1 MRSDPSEQH
10 LSIPSH
16 GSIHRDWRRKSTEV
30 ERACSTS
37 WIFSFPVMT
46 ISSLRGRRTGRWAVL
61 PSSAIAL
68 SRLLKLDTTLLLT
81 GWLLGTKVAVVLR
94 VGRILR
100 WGRLRVVI
108 IRAVGLLILVRG
120 RAGRRSHPSCASVRA
135 ETVVATATGVD
146 ASVSGVDV
154 SKLELIIEVIARCDM
169 GDGDLRKTEEE
180 EESDADDDAKGYPAT
195 PAIPGRV
202 AVVIVAAAAA
212 GVSPDDGV
220 QGGNRE
226 VVGLTDQSNL
236 PVVSWN
242 DRHIGFGEM

>member
-146 ASVSGVDV
+146 A
-154 SKLELIIEVIARCDM
+154 C
-169 GDGDLRKTEEE
+169 KTEEE

-202 AVVIVAAAAA
+202 AVVIVAAA
-212 GVSPDDGV
+212 
-220 QGGNRE
+220 
-226 VVGLTDQSNL
+226 
-236 PVVSWN
+236 VVSWN
-242 DRHIGFGEM
+242 DRHSGFGEM